1 MRTQVGALLLL
12 AALLLAGCQTKYQE
26 TGLTGG
32 YKDKQLGPDRYQI
45 SASGNGYTSEQRIA
59 DMMMLRA
66 AELTLQHGYAR
77 FLVETQNTRMK
88 TTYGSSGPMLIPIDW
103 PAGSMTI
110 RMLKPGDAAAGA
122 VHDAAQVKA
131 ALASQLPKG

>member
-1 MRTQVGALLLL
+1 MKRLGMLVL
-12 AALLLAGCQTKYQE
+12 AAALVAGCQTKYQE

-59 DMMMLRA
+59 DMMLLRA
-66 AELTLQHGYAR
+66 AELTLQRGYAR
-77 FLVETQNTRMK
+77 FLVESRNTKMK
-88 TTYGSSGPMLIPIDW
+88 TTYGVSGPMVIPIDW

-110 RMLKPGDAAAGA
+110 RMLKPGDAAAGE

-131 ALASQLPKG
+131 ALVPKLPKG

>member
-77 FLVETQNTRMK
+77 WLLRPHADPGRLAGRFDDHPHAEAGRCRRGRGARRRAGE
-88 TTYGSSGPMLIPIDW
+88 GSSRLATPEG
-103 PAGSMTI
+103 MTLSA
-110 RMLKPGDAAAGA
+110 RRSARRAPR
-122 VHDAAQVKA
+122 
-131 ALASQLPKG
+131 